1 MNRPW
6 KEYCIGE
13 SKDPQVKNR
22 LVRLKIFKPEFE
34 KPKLDEW
41 RFFVLSASELADL
54 RKGELDL
61 NTEGWAFLIHCGIKT
76 SFYYDMDSK
85 NTFFDGILRY
95 RSFHVA
101 EQKAMTLL
109 KKKFSQD
116 NFRYPTLEDRQR
128 VVAERLKRYK

>member
-1 MNRPW
+1 MKRPW

-13 SKDPQVKNR
+13 SKDPQAKR
-22 LVRLKIFKPEFE
+22 HLVRLKIFKPEFE

-41 RFFVLSASELADL
+41 KFYVVSTEELQGL
-54 RKGELDL
+54 RKGELEL
-61 NTEGWAFLIHCGIKT
+61 KTEDWAFLIHCGIKT

-85 NTFFDGILRY
+85 NNFFDGIQRY

-101 EQKAMTLL
+101 EQKVLTLL
-109 KKKFSQD
+109 KKKYSQD

-128 VVAERLKRYK
+128 IVAERLKRYK